1 MSAVLVA
8 VSEVGA
14 GPELEAA
21 LASVRLAGRTLLL
34 AHVIDNGARGDME
47 LIRGRFLGR
56 PLPGHRLRD
65 IGAAER
71 DAATSIL
78 AEAATVAER
87 LGAGCETWL
96 GEGEPGRELV
106 RLAAGG
112 GCELIVIGARPPE
125 PELRPGPHSLG
136 STARFVVDHSPVP
149 VLLLRREGRGRRASA
164 HSVVPR
170 AH

>member
-1 MSAVLVA
+1 MLIA

-21 LASVRLAGRTLLL
+21 LTSVRLAGHTLLL
-34 AHVIDNGARGDME
+34 AHVIDNGARGELD
-47 LIRGRFLGR
+47 LIRSRLLGR

-78 AEAATVAER
+78 GEAATVAER

-112 GCELIVIGARPPE
+112 RCELIVIGARPPAAD
-125 PELRPGPHSLG
+125 LRPGPHSLG

-149 VLLLRREGRGRRASA
+149 VLLLRRVASGRPASA
-164 HSVVPR
+164 PPPVVPR
-170 AH
+170 VK